1 MYKLCGSGAGG
12 RTCMTH
18 DDKDDDLE
26 KKQDGCGRTQPK
38 YILAKLMI
46 RYKLSESSD
55 DDPINE
61 KNLLAEKA
69 LKIFENI
76 SDEDCKLL
84 GFDAS
89 ISRPENLIL

>member
-1 MYKLCGSGAGG
+1 
-12 RTCMTH
+12 
-18 DDKDDDLE
+18 
-26 KKQDGCGRTQPK
+26 
-38 YILAKLMI
+38 MI

-69 LKIFENI
+69 LKIFEVKQLDNYKQNI